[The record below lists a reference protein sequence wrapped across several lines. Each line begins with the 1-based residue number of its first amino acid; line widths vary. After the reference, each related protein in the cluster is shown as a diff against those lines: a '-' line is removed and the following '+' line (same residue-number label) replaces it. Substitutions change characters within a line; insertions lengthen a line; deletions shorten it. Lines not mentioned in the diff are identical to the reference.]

1 MPLDVVLAHH
11 LPAPRA
17 LPNDLPELL
26 VLEGLLGMALAHV
39 ASQVLEIGPTF
50 EAGAEVAFVGASVVV
65 LMLAGEGGRA
75 RLVRR

>member
-39 ASQVLEIGPTF
+39 ASQVLELGPAF
-50 EAGAEVAFVGASVVV
+50 EGGAEVACVGAAVIV
-65 LMLAGEGGRA
+65 LMLPGEGGWA
-75 RLVRR
+75 GLVRR